1 MIDNSQALDF
11 SRSIVQFYDPYARLS
26 LRVEVDDAIGSF
38 SELRSELNEVDM
50 TAVLDAVYKRG
61 YIESYLVDYKLS
73 K

>member
-38 SELRSELNEVDM
+38 SELRSELNEVDV
-50 TAVLDAVYKRG
+50 TAVLDAVYKRR